1 MEQFIFPRLVCSWR
15 KEKGKEE
22 GKTTRVTDNLE
33 NNIRTGEMVRLLRA
47 LASLLEDLGSSPRAH
62 MLTYDCL

>member
-15 KEKGKEE
+15 KEKRKEE

-33 NNIRTGEMVRLLRA
+33 NNIRTGEM
-47 LASLLEDLGSSPRAH
+47 SEDLGSSPSAH